1 MLREAHCDVLD
12 FGDGQP
18 KPDDDYPDF
27 VGPEASAGK
36 LQEGKTV
43 VFVAIDG
50 KPAGIVA
57 VAGPI
62 KSTTVEAIGELH
74 ALGLQI
80 VMLTGDNCRTAHAV
94 AEQLGLDEVAAEIE
108 PAGKVAPVKK
118 MRGDGKHSCDGRRR
132 HQRRTRPQ
140 RG

>member
-1 MLREAHCDVLD
+1 M
-12 FGDGQP
+12 
-18 KPDDDYPDF
+18 PDSPRRIGGAADHGGFELKSIWPRCC
-27 VGPEASAGK
+27 VRLTVTCSTLATASRSRMTIIPILLARRPRPGNFK
-36 LQEGKTV
+36 KASPLCL
-43 VFVAIDG
+43 VAIDG

-80 VMLTGDNCRTAHAV
+80 VMLTGGNCRTAHAV

-108 PAGKVAPVKK
+108 PAGKVA
-118 MRGDGKHSCDGRRR
+118 
-132 HQRRTRPQ
+132 
-140 RG
+140 